1 MTPKR
6 ILYLGAQSGTCLD
19 RARAYQ
25 RLGHAVTH
33 LDPRKLLPSTPW
45 TERITWRLG
54 GHWFAP
60 LLQRQLSV
68 QLQGQQFD
76 LCHVDCGEW
85 VTPATIALLKRH
97 AQKVINYCID
107 DPTGPRDGRR
117 FAAYRQALPDYDL
130 VVVMRDLNVVEARNL
145 GAKNIFRVFM
155 SADEQSHAPRPL
167 TEVDLK
173 RWRADVLFLG
183 TWMPE
188 RGPFMLEL
196 VRAGVPLT
204 IQGAHW
210 NKAPEWSE
218 LSAYWRGGPIGG
230 DDYAKAIQCARINL
244 GLLSKGNRD
253 MHTTRSMEI
262 SALGALLCAERTAEH
277 QALYCEGIEA
287 IFWENAQE
295 CAAICIELLKQ
306 EAKLMSLAQGGH
318 QRYLASAHSNQK
330 MLSNVLQQLEAVS

>member
-1 MTPKR
+1 MTSKR

-25 RLGHAVTH
+25 RLGHVVIH
-33 LDPRKLLPSTPW
+33 LDPRKLLPSTSW
-45 TERITWRLG
+45 TERVTWRLG

-60 LLQRQLSV
+60 LLRRQLSRH
-68 QLQGQQFD
+68 LRGQHFD

-85 VTPATIALLKRH
+85 VTPATVTLLKRY

-117 FAAYRQALPDYDL
+117 FLAYRQALPHYDL
-130 VVVMRDLNVVEARNL
+130 AVVMRDLNVVEAHRL
-145 GAKNIFRVFM
+145 GAKNVYRVFM
-155 SADEQSHAPRPL
+155 SADEQSHAPRVL
-167 TEVDLK
+167 SDADQK
-173 RWRADVLFLG
+173 QWRADVLFLG

-218 LSAYWRGGPIGG
+218 LSPYWRGGPIGG

-262 SALGALLCAERTAEH
+262 PALGGVLCAERTPEH
-277 QALYCEGIEA
+277 QSLYVEGQEA
-287 IFWENAQE
+287 VFWRDAQE
-295 CAAICIELLKQ
+295 CADVCLSLLMDEGRRKH
-306 EAKLMSLAQGGH
+306 LMERGH
-318 QRYLASAHSNQK
+318 QRYVHSGYANE
-330 MLSNVLQQLEAVS
+330 SVLKKILTAVDA